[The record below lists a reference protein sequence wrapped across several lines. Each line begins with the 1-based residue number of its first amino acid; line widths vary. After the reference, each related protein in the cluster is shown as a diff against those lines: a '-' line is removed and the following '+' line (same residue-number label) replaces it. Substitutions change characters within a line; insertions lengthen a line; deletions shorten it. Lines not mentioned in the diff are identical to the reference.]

1 MKKSKYLK
9 ISLQSAMDFANKILS
24 DSKIH
29 PELYSPHLIQMLNR
43 LVKMMEYEPKSRSR
57 LHRTPEQRLSYRLW
71 TNRKTVREFSRLF
84 KMIAKDYTV
93 RVSQQLS
100 IDMQKSQKDAQ
111 LNEMY
116 MLFLYSNNMM
126 KEMLEGQRTGGGKQK
141 TVQQQEGISPSI
153 APAVFSAGQNPILTP
168 AKYPTEKVS
177 KDKSLKVP
185 GTSSLVWPDTWKLPQ
200 KDVSNQNKMFTQ
212 APNFSHTTGQQQQI
226 T

>member
-1 MKKSKYLK
+1 LLIMKKSKYLK

-29 PELYSPHLIQMLNR
+29 PELYSPHLIQMLDR
-43 LVKMMEYEPKSRSR
+43 LVKMMEHEPKFRGR

-84 KMIAKDYTV
+84 KMIAKDYTM

-100 IDMQKSQKDAQ
+100 IDVQKSQKDVQ

-116 MLFLYSNNMM
+116 MLFLYSNNIM
-126 KEMLEGQRTGGGKQK
+126 KEMLENQRTGGGKQK
-141 TVQQQEGISPSI
+141 TGQQQEGISIPTPVS
-153 APAVFSAGQNPILTP
+153 VP
-168 AKYPTEKVS
+168 AKYPTEQVS
-177 KDKSLKVP
+177 KDNKSVKVP
-185 GTSSLVWPDTWKLPQ
+185 GTSSLVWPDAWKLPQ

-212 APNFSHTTGQQQQI
+212 APNFSTTGQHQS